1 MVVAVDGGVL
11 DHHLQD
17 RRHCEHVADAVRFDQ
32 AECFVDVKTL
42 RRKQDGFRAPC
53 GLHELMNARAMRQRC
68 NHERGVVFGGAGH
81 QVGEMICHHKSHLA
95 VGQHRRLGAPGGAG
109 GEEEPA
115 GIVVFDRRIPNGRF
129 RMRRDHIA
137 DGFLAEPAL
146 ADPPGES
153 ERRARRFHRGG
164 MVGKIAVTQKGFG
177 AGGGG
182 EIGDLVR
189 HQSKIGRHPD
199 RAQTKGRKHRPEHLV
214 AILGMNQDAVAPDN
228 AARGQRCRKRRDVG
242 VDLPPGPGFFGPDE
256 ADTIAMPARILRE
269 EMRKIHH
276 PARQSYHAAG

>member
-1 MVVAVDGGVL
+1 MTQISPVSNGFSSHAGALESAGADPRLWPVLGIVQRWRQHRDIAGDLAEAKILHQHVTEFCQCRLLVLAIHRRAGVDDIAQRRVVVAVDGGVL

-32 AECFVDVKTL
+32 PECFVDVKTL
-42 RRKQDGFRAPC
+42 RRKQDGFRAPRA
-53 GLHELMNARAMRQRC
+53 LHELMNARAMRQRC

-164 MVGKIAVTQKGFG
+164 MVGKIAVTQKGF
-177 AGGGG
+177 
-182 EIGDLVR
+182 
-189 HQSKIGRHPD
+189 
-199 RAQTKGRKHRPEHLV
+199 RA
-214 AILGMNQDAVAPDN
+214 
-228 AARGQRCRKRRDVG
+228 
-242 VDLPPGPGFFGPDE
+242 
-256 ADTIAMPARILRE
+256 
-269 EMRKIHH
+269 
-276 PARQSYHAAG
+276 